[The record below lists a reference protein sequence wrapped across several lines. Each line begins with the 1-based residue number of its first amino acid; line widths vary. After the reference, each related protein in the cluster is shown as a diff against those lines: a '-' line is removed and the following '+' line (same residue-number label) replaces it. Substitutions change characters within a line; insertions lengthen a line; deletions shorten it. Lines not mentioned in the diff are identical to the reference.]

1 MDANPRVVFFDA
13 ATFGDASLQ
22 IFSSQWDCSVHPFT
36 PPQSVAERLRGQQVA
51 VVNKVVLDR
60 EILSSRLAQELKL
73 VAVAATGTDN
83 VDLETARHRGIGVCN
98 VPGYATQAV
107 AQFTMALILEMAT
120 HAGSYAGLVR
130 AGAWEKSP
138 VFTMLDYPMVELAG
152 KVLGVIGYGRIGQR
166 VAMMAE
172 AFGTDVLVSAR
183 PGSKEPFPDGR
194 VALDELLTRADFVT
208 LHCPLT
214 PSTKNLIGARALA
227 LMKPDAFLINTARG
241 ALVDSAALLDALKKG
256 RLAGAALDVLT
267 EEPPPPNHPL
277 VRAGREFGSLLLT
290 PHCAWATREA
300 RQRLVAEVAENVA
313 AFFAGKRRNRV
324 V

>member
-1 MDANPRVVFFDA
+1 MVFLDA
-13 ATFGDASLQ
+13 ATFGDTSLQ
-22 IFSSQWDCSVHPFT
+22 IFSSQWDCSVYPFS
-36 PPQSVAERLRGQQVA
+36 PSQSVAERLQGHQVA

-60 EILSSRLAQELKL
+60 DILSSPMAQDLKL

-138 VFTMLDYPMVELAG
+138 IFTMLDYPSVEIAG
-152 KVLGVIGYGRIGQR
+152 KVLGVIGYGRIGQG
-166 VAMMAE
+166 VARMAK
-172 AFGTDVLVSAR
+172 ALGLDVFVSAR
-183 PGSKEPFPDGR
+183 PGNQEPIPDGR
-194 VALDELLTRADFVT
+194 VALDELLTKADFVT

-214 PSTKNLIGARALA
+214 PNTKNLINARALA
-227 LMKPDAFLINTARG
+227 LMKPGAFLINTARG
-241 ALVDSAALLDALKKG
+241 GLVDGTALLDALRKG

-267 EEPPPPNHPL
+267 EEPPPPGHFL
-277 VRAGREFGSLLLT
+277 VQAGRELGPLLIT

-300 RQRLVAEVAENVA
+300 RQRLLAEVAENVA
-313 AFFAGKRRNRV
+313 SFLAGRGRNRV